1 VGHTFGLKQKA
12 QWKLRRTVM
21 KKVTKKTTKTTKSP
35 SMALVNIEDL
45 DKLLK
50 GAWQISN
57 ELDELSYRF
66 GEVGQLM
73 DSINYDFDFDDEK
86 GSCFFYLSERLYKEN
101 KVQLDEILLRFGKLL
116 FEARGIRG

>member
-1 VGHTFGLKQKA
+1 
-12 QWKLRRTVM
+12 M

-35 SMALVNIEDL
+35 PMALVKIEEL

-50 GAWQISN
+50 GVWQVSN
-57 ELDELSYRF
+57 DLDELSYKF
-66 GEVGQLM
+66 DEVGHLM
-73 DSINYDFDFDDEK
+73 NSINYDFDFNDEK

-101 KVQLDEILLRFGKLL
+101 KVQLEEILHRLNQLL

>member
-1 VGHTFGLKQKA
+1 
-12 QWKLRRTVM
+12 M
-21 KKVTKKTTKTTKSP
+21 KKVTKKTTKTTKSTP
-35 SMALVNIEDL
+35 MALVKIEDL

-66 GEVGQLM
+66 DEVGHLM
-73 DSINYDFDFDDEK
+73 DSTDIDFDNEK
-86 GSCFFYLSERLYKEN
+86 ACCFFYLSERLHKEN
-101 KVQLDEILLRFGKLL
+101 KTQLEEILLRFNKLL

>member
-1 VGHTFGLKQKA
+1 
-12 QWKLRRTVM
+12 M
-21 KKVTKKTTKTTKSP
+21 KKATKKTTKTTKSP
-35 SMALVNIEDL
+35 PMALVKIEDL

>member
-1 VGHTFGLKQKA
+1 
-12 QWKLRRTVM
+12 M

-35 SMALVNIEDL
+35 PMALVKIEEL

-57 ELDELSYRF
+57 DLNELSYRF
-66 GEVGQLM
+66 DEVGHLM
-73 DSINYDFDFDDEK
+73 DSINLDFNDEK

-101 KVQLDEILLRFGKLL
+101 KVQMEEILQRLNKLL
-116 FEARGIRG
+116 WEARGIRG

>member
-1 VGHTFGLKQKA
+1 
-12 QWKLRRTVM
+12 M
-21 KKVTKKTTKTTKSP
+21 KKATKKTTKSP
-35 SMALVNIEDL
+35 SMALVKIEDL

>member
-1 VGHTFGLKQKA
+1 
-12 QWKLRRTVM
+12 M
-21 KKVTKKTTKTTKSP
+21 KKATKKTTKSP
-35 SMALVNIEDL
+35 SMALVKIEDL

-66 GEVGQLM
+66 GEVSHLM
-73 DSINYDFDFDDEK
+73 DSINYDFDFNDEK
-86 GSCFFYLSERLYKEN
+86 GSCFFYLSERLYNEN
-101 KVQLDEILLRFGKLL
+101 KKQLDEILLRFGKLL